1 MPGGSV
7 ARLDIISDT
16 LESDE
21 EIQLDVRALLLHPGS
36 GLKKREAEG
45 FLILTDRR
53 LLFATGRHGILVDVQ
68 ISKVTS
74 IDLKHRITM
83 THLSLQTDSTVYT
96 FVLARSPALRTA
108 NVINARAGE

>member
-21 EIQLDVRALLLHPGS
+21 EIELDVRALLLHPGS

-53 LLFATGRHGILVDVQ
+53 LLSPPADTG
-68 ISKVTS
+68 SS
-74 IDLKHRITM
+74 SM
-83 THLSLQTDSTVYT
+83 S
-96 FVLARSPALRTA
+96 RSR
-108 NVINARAGE
+108 R